1 LERGDSLQP
10 IQLCATLNGFRII
23 RRDVVV
29 DDSSAAPIASE
40 DVCTVDDHADAWFDN
55 EWPICCAGGT

>member
-1 LERGDSLQP
+1 
-10 IQLCATLNGFRII
+10 LNGFRII